1 MRLPPWLSRRRLLL
15 GAGIAGGVA
24 LLWFG
29 APPLLRR
36 ASFFQVRRV
45 EILGTRYLPGDTIV
59 TAMALRDGASVFD
72 PTAPLEDRV
81 LAVVGVREVEV
92 SRRLPGTLRVR
103 IRESEPV
110 ALTPEDGTLA
120 LVDERGWVLPFDP
133 TRSPADLP
141 IAPADPGVAGLLA
154 RVRQAAPELFAT
166 LLSGT
171 RVRDH
176 VVLETADRRLLLR
189 AEASA
194 EVILDMV
201 AVAQDLARKGQA
213 FRELDGR
220 FIGRV
225 FVRGLGS

>member
-1 MRLPPWLSRRRLLL
+1 VRLPPWLSRRRLLL

-81 LAVVGVREVEV
+81 FAVVGVREVEV